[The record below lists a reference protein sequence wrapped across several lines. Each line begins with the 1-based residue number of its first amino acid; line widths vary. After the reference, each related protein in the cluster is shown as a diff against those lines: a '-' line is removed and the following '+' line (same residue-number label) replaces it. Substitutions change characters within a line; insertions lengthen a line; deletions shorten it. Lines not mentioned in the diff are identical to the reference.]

1 MTVMIFWV
9 NEMNSIISNSAI
21 PILLT
26 AACAHAQSYPAKP
39 VRIIVPFAAAGG
51 SDIFARILAQRFT
64 ENFGQQFIVENRTG
78 ANGNIGA
85 EAVVKAAPDG
95 HTLLLTTNVLTTN
108 PWLFR
113 NMPFN
118 VERDLAPITYA
129 GSTPNLLVIHP
140 SLPVK
145 TVQEL
150 IALARARPGELT
162 IAGSGTGTPSHL
174 AGELF
179 KQTTRIDLLIIHY
192 KGTGASLNDL
202 IGGQVAMSFGSLA
215 GLVPY
220 AKSGRLRALA
230 VSSLKRAASLPEVPT
245 VAETYP
251 GFEVSTWYGLLA
263 PANTPRDILARLH
276 QETVK
281 ALALSEVKTRLA
293 AQGFDPGGTTPA
305 EFATLI
311 RNDLARWQKV
321 IRDGNIRAE

>member
-1 MTVMIFWV
+1 MRRL
-9 NEMNSIISNSAI
+9 SIALLAGCALASN
-21 PILLT
+21 T
-26 AACAHAQSYPAKP
+26 APAQPYPSRP

-64 ENFGQQFIVENRTG
+64 DSFGQQFIVENRAG
-78 ANGNIGA
+78 GNGNIGA

-108 PWLFR
+108 PWLYR

-145 TVQEL
+145 SVKEL
-150 IALARARPGELT
+150 ITLARTRPGELT

-174 AGELF
+174 AAELF
-179 KQTTRIDLLIIHY
+179 KQTARVDLLIIQY

-230 VSSLKRAASLPEVPT
+230 VSSLKRAASLPDAPT

-263 PANTPRDILARLH
+263 PAHTPRDIITRVQ

-281 ALALSEVKTRLA
+281 VLALADVKARLV

-305 EFATLI
+305 EFAALL

-321 IRDGNIRAE
+321 IRDGGIKAE

>member
-1 MTVMIFWV
+1 MRRL
-9 NEMNSIISNSAI
+9 SIALLAGCALASN
-21 PILLT
+21 T
-26 AACAHAQSYPAKP
+26 ALAQPYPSRP

-64 ENFGQQFIVENRTG
+64 DSFGQQFIVENRAG
-78 ANGNIGA
+78 GNGNIGA

-108 PWLFR
+108 PWLYR

-145 TVQEL
+145 SVKEL
-150 IALARARPGELT
+150 ITLARTRPGELT

-179 KQTTRIDLLIIHY
+179 KQTARVDLLIIQY

-230 VSSLKRAASLPEVPT
+230 VSSLKRAASLPDVPT

-263 PANTPRDILARLH
+263 PAHTPRDIITRVQ

-281 ALALSEVKTRLA
+281 VLALPDVRARLA
-293 AQGFDPGGTTPA
+293 TLGFDLGGTTPA
-305 EFATLI
+305 EFAALL
-311 RNDLARWQKV
+311 RSDLARWQKV
-321 IRDGNIRAE
+321 IREGGIKAE

>member
-1 MTVMIFWV
+1 
-9 NEMNSIISNSAI
+9 
-21 PILLT
+21 
-26 AACAHAQSYPAKP
+26 

-64 ENFGQQFIVENRTG
+64 DSFGQQFIVENRAG
-78 ANGNIGA
+78 GNGNIGA

-108 PWLFR
+108 QWLYR

-145 TVQEL
+145 SVKEL
-150 IALARARPGELT
+150 ITLARTRPGELT

-179 KQTTRIDLLIIHY
+179 KQTARVDLLIIQY

-230 VSSLKRAASLPEVPT
+230 VSSLKRAASLPDVPT

-263 PANTPRDILARLH
+263 PAHTPRDIITRVQ

-281 ALALSEVKTRLA
+281 VLALPDVRARLA
-293 AQGFDPGGTTPA
+293 TLGFDLGGTTPA
-305 EFATLI
+305 EFAALL
-311 RNDLARWQKV
+311 RSDLARWQKV
-321 IRDGNIRAE
+321 IREGGIKAE

>member
-1 MTVMIFWV
+1 MVNFYGF
-9 NEMNSIISNSAI
+9 NEMHTVLKISAI
-21 PILLT
+21 TLLLAT
-26 AACAHAQSYPAKP
+26 ACVRAQSYPAKP

-64 ENFGQQFIVENRTG
+64 ESFGQQFIVENRTG

-118 VERDLAPITYA
+118 VERDLAPITFA

-145 TVQEL
+145 SVKEL

-220 AKSGRLRALA
+220 AKTGRLRALA
-230 VSSLKRAASLPEVPT
+230 VSSLKRAASLPEVPA

-263 PANTPRDILARLH
+263 PAHTPRDLLTRLQ

-281 ALALSEVKTRLA
+281 VLALADVKMRLA
-293 AQGFDPGGTTPA
+293 AQGFDPGGTSPA

-321 IRDGNIRAE
+321 IRDGNIKAE

>member
-1 MTVMIFWV
+1 MRRL
-9 NEMNSIISNSAI
+9 SIALLAGCALASN
-21 PILLT
+21 T
-26 AACAHAQSYPAKP
+26 APAQPYPSRP

-64 ENFGQQFIVENRTG
+64 DSFGQQFIVENRAG
-78 ANGNIGA
+78 GNGNIGA

-108 PWLFR
+108 PWLYR

-145 TVQEL
+145 SVKEL
-150 IALARARPGELT
+150 ITLARTRPGELT

-179 KQTTRIDLLIIHY
+179 KQTARVDLLIIQY

-230 VSSLKRAASLPEVPT
+230 VSSLKRAASLPDVPT

-263 PANTPRDILARLH
+263 PAHTPRDIITRV
-276 QETVK
+276 QQDTVK
-281 ALALSEVKTRLA
+281 ALALPDIRARLA
-293 AQGFDPGGTTPA
+293 TLGFDLGGTTPA
-305 EFATLI
+305 EFAALL
-311 RNDLARWQKV
+311 RSDLARWQKV
-321 IRDGNIRAE
+321 IREGGIKAE

>member
-1 MTVMIFWV
+1 MRRL
-9 NEMNSIISNSAI
+9 SIALLAGCALASN
-21 PILLT
+21 T
-26 AACAHAQSYPAKP
+26 APAQPYPSRP

-64 ENFGQQFIVENRTG
+64 DSFGQQFIVENRAG
-78 ANGNIGA
+78 GNGNIGA

-108 PWLFR
+108 PWLYR

-145 TVQEL
+145 SVKEL
-150 IALARARPGELT
+150 ITLARTRPGELT

-179 KQTTRIDLLIIHY
+179 KQTARVDLLIIQY

-230 VSSLKRAASLPEVPT
+230 VSSLKRAASLPDVPT

-263 PANTPRDILARLH
+263 PANTSRDIITRVQ

-281 ALALSEVKTRLA
+281 VLALADVKARLV

-305 EFATLI
+305 EFAALL
-311 RNDLARWQKV
+311 RSDLARWQKV
-321 IRDGNIRAE
+321 IREGGIKAE

>member
-1 MTVMIFWV
+1 MRRLSRV
-9 NEMNSIISNSAI
+9 
-21 PILLT
+21 LLASCALASHAAT
-26 AACAHAQSYPAKP
+26 AQPYPTKT

-64 ENFGQQFIVENRTG
+64 DSFGQQFIVENRAG
-78 ANGNIGA
+78 GNGNIGA

-108 PWLFR
+108 PWLYR

-145 TVQEL
+145 SVKEL
-150 IALARARPGELT
+150 ITLARARPGELT

-179 KQTTRIDLLIIHY
+179 KQTARVDLLIIQY

-230 VSSLKRAASLPEVPT
+230 VSSLKRAASLPDVPT

-263 PANTPRDILARLH
+263 PAHTPRDIITRV
-276 QETVK
+276 QQDTVK
-281 ALALSEVKTRLA
+281 VLALPDVRTRLA
-293 AQGFDPGGTTPA
+293 TLGFDLGGTTPA
-305 EFATLI
+305 EFAALL
-311 RNDLARWQKV
+311 RSDLARWQKV
-321 IRDGNIRAE
+321 IREGGIKAE

>member
-1 MTVMIFWV
+1 MRRL
-9 NEMNSIISNSAI
+9 SIALLAGCALASN
-21 PILLT
+21 T
-26 AACAHAQSYPAKP
+26 APAQPYPSRP

-64 ENFGQQFIVENRTG
+64 DSFGQQFIVENRAG
-78 ANGNIGA
+78 GNGNIGA

-108 PWLFR
+108 PWLYR

-145 TVQEL
+145 SVKEL
-150 IALARARPGELT
+150 ITLARTRPGELT

-174 AGELF
+174 AAELF
-179 KQTTRIDLLIIHY
+179 KQTARVDLLIIQY

-230 VSSLKRAASLPEVPT
+230 VSSLKRAASLPDAPT

-263 PANTPRDILARLH
+263 PANTSRDIITRVQ

-281 ALALSEVKTRLA
+281 VLALADVKARLV

-305 EFATLI
+305 EFAALL

-321 IRDGNIRAE
+321 IRDGGIKAE

>member
-1 MTVMIFWV
+1 
-9 NEMNSIISNSAI
+9 
-21 PILLT
+21 
-26 AACAHAQSYPAKP
+26 

-64 ENFGQQFIVENRTG
+64 DSFGQQFIVENRAG
-78 ANGNIGA
+78 GNGNIGA

-108 PWLFR
+108 PWLYR

-145 TVQEL
+145 SVKEL
-150 IALARARPGELT
+150 ITLARTRPGELT

-179 KQTTRIDLLIIHY
+179 KQTARVDLLIIQY

-230 VSSLKRAASLPEVPT
+230 VSSLKRAASLPDVPT

-263 PANTPRDILARLH
+263 PAHTPRDIITRVQ

-281 ALALSEVKTRLA
+281 VLALPDVRARLA
-293 AQGFDPGGTTPA
+293 TLGFDLGGTTPA
-305 EFATLI
+305 EFAALL
-311 RNDLARWQKV
+311 RSDLARWQKV
-321 IRDGNIRAE
+321 IREGGIKAE

>member
-1 MTVMIFWV
+1 MRRL
-9 NEMNSIISNSAI
+9 SIALLAGCALASN
-21 PILLT
+21 T
-26 AACAHAQSYPAKP
+26 APAQPYPSRP

-64 ENFGQQFIVENRTG
+64 DSFGQQFIVENRAG
-78 ANGNIGA
+78 GNGNIGA

-108 PWLFR
+108 PWLYR

-145 TVQEL
+145 SVKEL
-150 IALARARPGELT
+150 ITLARTRPGELT

-179 KQTTRIDLLIIHY
+179 KQTARVDLLIIQY

-230 VSSLKRAASLPEVPT
+230 VSSLKRAASLPDVPT

-263 PANTPRDILARLH
+263 PAHTPRDIITRVQ
-276 QETVK
+276 QETVRV
-281 ALALSEVKTRLA
+281 LALLDVRARLA
-293 AQGFDPGGTTPA
+293 TLGFDLGGTTPA
-305 EFATLI
+305 EFAALL
-311 RNDLARWQKV
+311 RSDLARWQKV
-321 IRDGNIRAE
+321 IREGGIKAE

>member
-1 MTVMIFWV
+1 MRRL
-9 NEMNSIISNSAI
+9 SIALLAGCCALASN
-21 PILLT
+21 T
-26 AACAHAQSYPAKP
+26 APAQPYPSRP

-64 ENFGQQFIVENRTG
+64 DSFGQQFIVENRAG
-78 ANGNIGA
+78 GNGNIGA

-108 PWLFR
+108 PWLYR

-145 TVQEL
+145 SVKEL
-150 IALARARPGELT
+150 ITLARTRPGELT

-179 KQTTRIDLLIIHY
+179 KQTARVDLLIIQY

-230 VSSLKRAASLPEVPT
+230 VSSLKRAASLPDVPT

-263 PANTPRDILARLH
+263 PAHTPRDIITRVQ

-281 ALALSEVKTRLA
+281 VLALPDVRARLA
-293 AQGFDPGGTTPA
+293 TLGFDLGGTTPA
-305 EFATLI
+305 EFAALL
-311 RNDLARWQKV
+311 RSDLARWQKV
-321 IRDGNIRAE
+321 IREGGIKAE

>member
-1 MTVMIFWV
+1 MRRL
-9 NEMNSIISNSAI
+9 SIALLAGCALASN
-21 PILLT
+21 T
-26 AACAHAQSYPAKP
+26 APAQPYPSRP

-64 ENFGQQFIVENRTG
+64 DSFGQQFIVENRAG
-78 ANGNIGA
+78 GNGNIGA

-108 PWLFR
+108 PWLYR

-145 TVQEL
+145 SVKEL
-150 IALARARPGELT
+150 ITLARTRPGELT

-179 KQTTRIDLLIIHY
+179 KQTARVDLLIIQY

-230 VSSLKRAASLPEVPT
+230 VSSLKRAASLPDVPT

-263 PANTPRDILARLH
+263 PAHTPRDIITRV
-276 QETVK
+276 QQDTVK
-281 ALALSEVKTRLA
+281 ALALPDVRARLA
-293 AQGFDPGGTTPA
+293 TLGFDLGGTTPA
-305 EFATLI
+305 EFAALL
-311 RNDLARWQKV
+311 RSDLARWQKV
-321 IRDGNIRAE
+321 IREGGIKAE

>member
-1 MTVMIFWV
+1 MRRL
-9 NEMNSIISNSAI
+9 SIALLAGCCALASN
-21 PILLT
+21 T
-26 AACAHAQSYPAKP
+26 APAQPYPSRP

-64 ENFGQQFIVENRTG
+64 DSFGLQFIVENRAG
-78 ANGNIGA
+78 GNGNIGA

-108 PWLFR
+108 PWLYR

-145 TVQEL
+145 SVKEL
-150 IALARARPGELT
+150 ITLARTRPGELT

-179 KQTTRIDLLIIHY
+179 KQTARVDLLIIQY

-230 VSSLKRAASLPEVPT
+230 VSSLKRAASLPDVPT

-263 PANTPRDILARLH
+263 PAHTPRDIITRVQ

-281 ALALSEVKTRLA
+281 VLALPDVRARLA
-293 AQGFDPGGTTPA
+293 TLGFDLGGTTPA
-305 EFATLI
+305 EFAALL
-311 RNDLARWQKV
+311 RSDLARWQKV
-321 IRDGNIRAE
+321 IREGGIKAE

>member
-1 MTVMIFWV
+1 MRRL
-9 NEMNSIISNSAI
+9 SIALLAGCALASN
-21 PILLT
+21 T
-26 AACAHAQSYPAKP
+26 APAQPYPSRP

-64 ENFGQQFIVENRTG
+64 DSFGQQFIVENRAG
-78 ANGNIGA
+78 GNGNIGA

-108 PWLFR
+108 PWLYR

-145 TVQEL
+145 SVKEL
-150 IALARARPGELT
+150 ITLARTRPGELT

-179 KQTTRIDLLIIHY
+179 KQTARVDLLIIQY

-230 VSSLKRAASLPEVPT
+230 VSSLKRAASLPDVPT

-263 PANTPRDILARLH
+263 PAHTPRDIITRVQ

-281 ALALSEVKTRLA
+281 VLALPDVRARLA
-293 AQGFDPGGTTPA
+293 TLGFDLGGTTPA
-305 EFATLI
+305 EFAALL
-311 RNDLARWQKV
+311 RSDLARWQKV
-321 IRDGNIRAE
+321 IREGGIKAE